1 MTEDQERLAAQIV
14 ADASTKQSTYP
25 FNKFGVVYERC
36 GEASVLTVFGR
47 TVFLK
52 LGTAWWLLG
61 IKRTGRYNQKDGA
74 WS

>member
-1 MTEDQERLAAQIV
+1 MTPEKQALSEQIIAEAA
-14 ADASTKQSTYP
+14 TKQSTYP

-47 TVFLK
+47 TIFLK

-61 IKRTGRYNQKDGA
+61 IKRIGHYSQKDGT